1 MTHPKYF
8 GTDGIRGTAGA
19 APMSVEFVLR
29 LGRAAGQVLVEEELS
44 SLTFVVGRDS
54 RQSGPMLQNA
64 LTAGLLS
71 SGADVIDLGILPT
84 PAIAYLTRQVGA
96 VAGAVISASHN
107 PAPENG
113 IKFLNGQGMKLS
125 EEMELAIESL
135 LEADELDRQPAPPP
149 FGKVIDG
156 AYLHETYLQDLI
168 HSQQDLDLSGL
179 TVVMDC
185 ANGASYQVAPEAFRR
200 LGACVV
206 ALNTSPNGTNINL
219 SAGSEHVRSDPQAF
233 GALVRQYQANLGVA
247 FDGDADRVILLDE
260 QGRLVDGDHM
270 LAILAEHFLASDRL
284 LGNTVVTTTMANG
297 YLAKFT
303 QERGIHLVETPVGDK
318 YVTEELTRLALKP
331 GETEKVG
338 LGGEQSGHIILLDQE
353 HRTGD
358 GIRTALFMLQVLNS
372 RRGKPLSDL
381 TEKIQ
386 KYPQMV
392 ASCNVACK
400 PDLNSMA
407 PLNRLI
413 DSLPK
418 ELPGLVRIN
427 LRYSGTEPKFRL
439 MLETDTRHT
448 PAEVAR
454 IAWQVCDLVQ
464 HETNTPAGARVEV
477 LNVSDGGLMER
488 PIK

>member
-1 MTHPKYF
+1 
-8 GTDGIRGTAGA
+8 
-19 APMSVEFVLR
+19 
-29 LGRAAGQVLVEEELS
+29 
-44 SLTFVVGRDS
+44 
-54 RQSGPMLQNA
+54 
-64 LTAGLLS
+64 
-71 SGADVIDLGILPT
+71 
-84 PAIAYLTRQVGA
+84 
-96 VAGAVISASHN
+96 
-107 PAPENG
+107 
-113 IKFLNGQGMKLS
+113 MKLS
-125 EEMELAIESL
+125 EKMELAIESL
-135 LEADELDRQPAPPP
+135 LEADELDGQPASLT

-156 AYLHETYLQDLI
+156 TYLHETYLRDLI
-168 HSQQDLDLSGL
+168 HSQQDFDFSGL

-200 LGACVV
+200 LGARVV

-247 FDGDADRVILLDE
+247 LDGDADRVILLDE
-260 QGRLVDGDHM
+260 QGHLVDGDHM
-270 LAILAEHFLASDRL
+270 LAILAEHLLASDRL

-297 YLAKFT
+297 SLAKFT
-303 QERGIHLVETPVGDK
+303 QEHGIHLVETPVGDK
-318 YVTEELTRLALKP
+318 YVTEELTRLVMKP
-331 GETEKVG
+331 GAKEKVG

-372 RRGKPLSDL
+372 RRGKSLSDL
-381 TEKIQ
+381 TGKIQ

-392 ASCNVACK
+392 ASCNVASK
-400 PDLNSMA
+400 PDLKFMA
-407 PLNRLI
+407 PLKRLV
-413 DSLPK
+413 DSLPQ
-418 ELPGLVRIN
+418 ELPGLVKIN

-439 MLETDTRHT
+439 MLETDPRHT

-464 HETNTPAGARVEV
+464 HETNTPNGAKVEV

-488 PIK
+488 PVK